1 MIRQLNFIL
10 PVEQSKRNQNPVIVK
25 HRELIHEAAIEA

>member
-1 MIRQLNFIL
+1 MHLNFIL

-25 HRELIHEAAIEA
+25 HIELIRAEAIEA